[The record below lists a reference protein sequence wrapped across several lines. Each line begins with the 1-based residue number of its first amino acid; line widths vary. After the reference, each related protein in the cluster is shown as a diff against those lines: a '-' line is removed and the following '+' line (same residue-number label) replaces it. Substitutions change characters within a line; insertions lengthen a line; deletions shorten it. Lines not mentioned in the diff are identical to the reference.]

1 MSTLIWCYKMQFD
14 FLIHLLVLPLV
25 RLHLIVLL
33 LVRLHLHLLVHS
45 NVCIESS
52 FCPANAHL
60 DVRLRDAVCSFKSL
74 LLPARNGAM
83 LLTPSPAIF
92 AFLSQTM
99 LQWYNAFNTL
109 PSYFHLSLP
118 DNVARVQYIL
128 LLIQSCNCELFLTS
142 GYFPSLLCFKLAC
155 FRSSDF
161 NFWTLNCTTCLEAQE
176 TWRLLAII
184 EVCDFVYRQQSS
196 LWIWIL
202 QWSKSKKVNKQTKNT
217 KIWLHLFSQE

>member
-1 MSTLIWCYKMQFD
+1 MSSSIWCYKMQFD

-25 RLHLIVLL
+25 RLHLLVLV
-33 LVRLHLHLLVHS
+33 LVRFHLHLLVHS

-74 LLPARNGAM
+74 LLPARNGTM

-118 DNVARVQYIL
+118 DNVATP
-128 LLIQSCNCELFLTS
+128 C
-142 GYFPSLLCFKLAC
+142 YFPSLLCFKLAC

-184 EVCDFVYRQQSS
+184 EVSVWFC
-196 LWIWIL
+196 L
-202 QWSKSKKVNKQTKNT
+202 
-217 KIWLHLFSQE
+217 